1 MIRSRQPSR
10 RAFLIGSAVGAA
22 AVLVAACSSQP
33 ATPEAKPTTQAQ
45 ATTPA
50 QPTAASQA
58 TAPAQ
63 TPAAAKEAV
72 TITYSE
78 WEITEAQLNFHKAVV
93 KRFNDEHPNI
103 KVDMQQSQ
111 LDKVQTQ
118 IVAGTATDV
127 VHQYKSYIF
136 GPKGKLIDLN
146 PYIQADKE
154 IMEHH
159 LAPGVLDLYRVKGKT
174 YAFARAVS
182 TGPMDFFNKNLFD
195 EAKVAYPTNDWTW
208 EQYEEAA
215 LKLTKKEGG
224 RIVQFG
230 TDDLVGTIQ
239 NLAAANGVKNGYWD
253 LDGQK
258 LMMGE
263 PGCREAANWAWKF
276 TIEHKITPDQT
287 TYKELGGFWQMFQ
300 TGKLAQSMS
309 AIWVLTP
316 YQTIKSFQWDAVM
329 NMKRKERAGWL
340 VMYPLSITT
349 TAKHPDEA
357 YQFIR
362 FYATKEGSEL
372 VVQYNYG
379 LPVWKELVSELK
391 GPLASAAKLIQEGGR
406 IINKP
411 YEHTDEFA
419 NKEISP
425 RWDRIR
431 NGQLTVDKA
440 IDELVAAWPKYV
452 PTG

>member
-1 MIRSRQPSR
+1 MISR
-10 RAFLIGSAVGAA
+10 RRFLHAGTATA
-22 AVLVAACSSQP
+22 AVLLLAACSSPSRP
-33 ATPEAKPTTQAQ
+33 ATPAGGQ
-45 ATTPA
+45 ATPSGGTAASSQNATPA
-50 QPTAASQA
+50 Q
-58 TAPAQ
+58 
-63 TPAAAKEAV
+63 AAAGAKAPV

-93 KRFNDEHPNI
+93 KRFNDEHPDI

-111 LDKVQTQ
+111 LDKVETQ

-146 PYIQADKE
+146 PYIQSDKE
-154 IMEHH
+154 VMDHH
-159 LAPGVLDLYRVKGKT
+159 LAPTVLDLYRVKGKT
-174 YAFARAVS
+174 YAFARAIS
-182 TGPMDFFNKNLFD
+182 TGPLNFFNKNLFD

-215 LKLTKKEGG
+215 LKLTKKEGD
-224 RIVQFG
+224 RITQFG
-230 TDDLVGTIQ
+230 TDDLVGMIQ
-239 NLAAANGVKNGYWD
+239 NLAAANGVKNGFWD

-258 LMMGE
+258 LLMGD

-276 TIEHKITPDQT
+276 TTQYKITPDQT

-316 YQTIKSFQWDAVM
+316 YQTIKSFQWDGVM

-340 VMYPLSITT
+340 IMYPLSITPT
-349 TAKHPDEA
+349 CKNPDAA
-357 YQFIR
+357 YQFLR

-379 LPVWKELVSELK
+379 LPVWKELVSDLK
-391 GPLASAAKLIQEGGR
+391 GPLATAAELIQEGGR

-411 YEHTDEFA
+411 YEHTDEFT
-419 NKEISP
+419 NKEINP
-425 RWDRIR
+425 RWDKVR
-431 NGQLTVDKA
+431 NGQMTVDKA

-452 PTG
+452 PAS